1 MKNNIL
7 GGLVIFMVVLTCLLM
22 LDDISNTQDQPSI
35 QEAAQVDQ
43 LEQQTDL
50 AIPSFDF
57 GIIFT
62 SINGVCCSCTSP
74 CLYWCGYSSLFIWN
88 YDYSSTIR

>member
-22 LDDISNTQDQPSI
+22 LDDISNTHDQPSI

-50 AIPSFDF
+50 AIVE
-57 GIIFT
+57 
-62 SINGVCCSCTSP
+62 NEE
-74 CLYWCGYSSLFIWN
+74 
-88 YDYSSTIR
+88 